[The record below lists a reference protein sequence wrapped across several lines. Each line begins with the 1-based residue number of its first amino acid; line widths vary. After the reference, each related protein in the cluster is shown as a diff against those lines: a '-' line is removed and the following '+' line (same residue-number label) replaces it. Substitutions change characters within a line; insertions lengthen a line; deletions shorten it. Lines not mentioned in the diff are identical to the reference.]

1 LKEGTIM
8 KRFVLP
14 ALPFLFLWMSAA
26 VASPPVS
33 GATQECLSCHAEVT
47 PGIVADWEG
56 SLHSRVTPGEG
67 LKKSALQRRISAE
80 PVPKSLRETVV
91 GCAECHT
98 IRPDSHKD
106 TFDHNGHAVHVVV
119 TPLDC
124 STCHPEEA
132 SQYSR
137 NLMSHAYGNL
147 NDNPV
152 YRDLQEEVNG
162 ALSWNG
168 GTIGIT
174 PPSESTKADSCFSCH
189 GTAVSVSGMRNRE
202 TTMGEMAFPVLSGW
216 PNQGVG
222 RINPDASKGS
232 CSSCHARHAFSIK
245 VARKPATCSECHKGP
260 DVPAYAVYLV
270 SKHGNL
276 YSSLGD
282 AWNFTN
288 VPWQIGADF
297 TAPTCAA
304 CHVSLLV
311 SGGGE
316 VVAARSHQMNDRH
329 AWRIFG
335 PVYAHPHPASPD
347 TTGIRNRAGLP
358 LPTELTGE
366 PAAPHLIDS
375 GEQKSRAARMK
386 KVCSGCHGGSW
397 VDGHFARFE
406 ETIRTTNAMTTT
418 ATQILLSA
426 WENGVAKGLAHGDSI
441 FNEPIERMWVE
452 EWLFFA
458 NSTRFASAMGGAD
471 YGVFANGRWYLS
483 RNIRDMREW
492 LDIALWRKGEKNR

>member
-1 LKEGTIM
+1 M
-8 KRFVLP
+8 KTKS
-14 ALPFLFLWMSAA
+14 FLLTPLLLLWVSAA

-33 GATQECLSCHAEVT
+33 GGTEECLSCHAEVT
-47 PGIVADWEG
+47 PGIVADWER
-56 SLHSRVTPGEG
+56 SLHSRVTPEEG
-67 LKKSALQRRISAE
+67 LKKPALQRRVSAE
-80 PVPKSLRETVV
+80 NVPEKYRKAVV
-91 GCAECHT
+91 GCAEWHT
-98 IRPDSHKD
+98 VLPDAHKD
-106 TFDHNGHAVHVVV
+106 TFDHNGHRVHPVV
-119 TPLDC
+119 TPKDC

-132 SQYSR
+132 SQYSG
-137 NLMSHAYGNL
+137 NLMSHAYANL

-152 YRDLQEEVNG
+152 YHDLVEQVNG
-162 ALSWNG
+162 PLSFTEG
-168 GTIGIT
+168 AIGIT
-174 PPSESTKADSCFSCH
+174 PSSESTRADSCFSCH
-189 GTAVSVSGMRNRE
+189 GTVIGVSGMGKRE
-202 TTMGEMAFPVLSGW
+202 TAMGEMAFPVLTGW

-245 VARKPATCSECHKGP
+245 MARKPATCSECHKGP

-270 SKHGNL
+270 SKHGNI
-276 YSSLGD
+276 YSSLGET
-282 AWNFTN
+282 WNFTD
-288 VPWQIGADF
+288 VPWEIGADF

-316 VVAARSHQMNDRH
+316 VVARRSHRMNDRH

-335 PVYAHPHPASPD
+335 PVYAHPHPVSPD
-347 TTGIRNRAGLP
+347 TTGIRNKAGLP

-366 PAAPHLIDS
+366 PATSHLIDA
-375 GEQKSRAARMK
+375 GEQKKRTARMR

-397 VDGHFARFE
+397 VEGHFARLE
-406 ETIRTTNAMTTT
+406 ETIRTTNGTTLA
-418 ATQILLSA
+418 ATKILLSA
-426 WENGVAKGLAHGDSI
+426 WEKGVAKGLAQNDSI
-441 FNEPIERMWVE
+441 FNEPIEKMWVE

-483 RNIRDMREW
+483 RNVRVMHEW
-492 LDIALWRKGEKNR
+492 LALALQRKREKDK